1 MDAFI
6 LETELYGV
14 MKSVLSRVMR
24 RAAGLVLHPL
34 GCSKEGLKAFLSHS
48 TSLGTE
54 E

>member
-24 RAAGLVLHPL
+24 RAALLHPL

-48 TSLGTE
+48 TSLRTDE
-54 E
+54 

>member
-24 RAAGLVLHPL
+24 RAAEGCASPL
-34 GCSKEGLKAFLSHS
+34 GL
-48 TSLGTE
+48 
-54 E
+54 